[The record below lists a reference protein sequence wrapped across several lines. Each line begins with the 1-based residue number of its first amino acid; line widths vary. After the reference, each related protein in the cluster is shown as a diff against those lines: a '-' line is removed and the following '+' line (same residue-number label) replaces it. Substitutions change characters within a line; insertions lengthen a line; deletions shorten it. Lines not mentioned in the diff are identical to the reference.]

1 MGIRNRGAMGRQ
13 DAGKALLLEHA
24 ALEPGERML
33 DLGHGGDPL
42 ALNFA
47 DQAGIVSFVSPDIRA
62 VRTCQRE
69 IDRQGT
75 KSINAILDET
85 LQEVPGR
92 PFDVAVYEPVKWV
105 AKGWVFKQIDETF
118 QMLRVGGR
126 FCISGRKDR
135 GVESYKG
142 RLETVFG
149 NVDLVYKK
157 GGNRCYRALKKND
170 LPGAEP
176 VETCFTM
183 EITDLPGGPYR
194 LETRAGVFS
203 RHGLD
208 EGTRFLIE
216 TMKVGE
222 ADRVLDLGC
231 GVGAIGLVAARLAHN
246 GMAILLDA
254 DLRAVKCANRNLEL
268 NAVGNATV
276 ALSDAFEAVSEQTF
290 DLILSNPPSHE
301 GSTTGQAFVYGASR
315 HLASDGQ
322 FLLVSTR
329 GNPYRLQM
337 VKQFECVEEIGTRGP
352 YSVLRAGLPK
362 RA

>member
-1 MGIRNRGAMGRQ
+1 
-13 DAGKALLLEHA
+13 
-24 ALEPGERML
+24 ML
-33 DLGHGGDPL
+33 DLGRAGDPL

-69 IDRQGT
+69 MDRQGT
-75 KSINAILDET
+75 KNINAILDDT

-92 PFDVAVYEPVKWV
+92 PFDVAVYEPVKWA

-118 QMLRVGGR
+118 RMLRVGGR

-142 RLETVFG
+142 RLEAVFG
-149 NVDLVYKK
+149 NVDLISKK
-157 GGNRCYRALKKND
+157 GGNRCYRALKEKD
-170 LPGAEP
+170 LPCAEP
-176 VETCFTM
+176 VETRFTT
-183 EITDLPGGPYR
+183 EIADLPVGPYR
-194 LETRAGVFS
+194 LEVRAGVFS
-203 RHGLD
+203 RDGLD

-231 GVGAIGLVAARLAHN
+231 GAGSIGLVAARMAHN
-246 GMAILLDA
+246 GEVTLLDV
-254 DLRAVKCANRNLEL
+254 DLRAVRCASRNLEL
-268 NAVGNATV
+268 NAVENASV
-276 ALSDAFEAVSEQTF
+276 ALSDAFEAVSGQTF

-301 GSTTGQAFVYGASR
+301 GATTGRAFVRGAAR

-322 FLLVSTR
+322 FLVVSTR

-337 VKQFECVEEIGTRGP
+337 VKQFERVEEIGTRGP
-352 YSVLRAGLPK
+352 YSILRARHPK